1 MTLRDALTVVQ
12 RLEMVRRVSI
22 EIEQDVLE
30 LGTDGRQLAL
40 QLEELVGDND
50 IARQLIV
57 RDYLA
62 GPEPIGTAAMDNVL
76 VALDR
81 VTDADL
87 LDLTTLARVLGYPGT
102 IEALDTPMTPRGY
115 RVLMRVP
122 RLQFHQI
129 HRLVGSFGTLQSLL
143 AATAADLQSVEG
155 IGGLWARHIREGLSR
170 LAETSITGSFN

>member
-1 MTLRDALTVVQ
+1 M
-12 RLEMVRRVSI
+12 SSSF
-22 EIEQDVLE
+22 
-30 LGTDGRQLAL
+30 GTDGRQLAL

-87 LDLTTLARVLGYPGT
+87 LDLTTLRVFSVIRARSKP
-102 IEALDTPMTPRGY
+102 
-115 RVLMRVP
+115 
-122 RLQFHQI
+122 
-129 HRLVGSFGTLQSLL
+129 STL
-143 AATAADLQSVEG
+143 
-155 IGGLWARHIREGLSR
+155 R
-170 LAETSITGSFN
+170 